1 MNAECL
7 SKLKRKHRAWRT
19 YIHTLNRRDY
29 LRYCKARNECTKA
42 TRFAKRNFESNI
54 IRNVREDSKGLW
66 SYVRDKTKS
75 RSVVSDLKN
84 PDGEI
89 VQGDIEKADLLND
102 FFCVGIYK

>member
-1 MNAECL
+1 M
-7 SKLKRKHRAWRT
+7 SRF
-19 YIHTLNRRDY
+19 
-29 LRYCKARNECTKA
+29 LRIFLPT
-42 TRFAKRNFESNI
+42 FESNI
-54 IRNVREDSKGLW
+54 IKNVKEDSKGFW

-102 FFCVGIYK
+102 FLPPYL